1 MRTNISN
8 PKKNYMKKIY
18 LSILVLGLSLA
29 AHAQHHFKSAALP
42 DVVASKAEGA
52 GSRAQNVFIEL
63 GGQGILLT
71 ANYDTRF
78 GNRRDGLGGRVGI
91 GYIAADGDNA
101 TTIPVSLN
109 YLLGKGNK
117 FFEIGLGATVVSSK
131 INFGFL
137 DDNSESEQNSAVIG
151 TMSFSYR
158 VQPVDSGFSFRAGI
172 TPVFNSDFFIPY
184 YGGLSLG
191 YTF

>member
-1 MRTNISN
+1 
-8 PKKNYMKKIY
+8 MKKIY
-18 LSILVLGLSLA
+18 TLLVPAFVFAFSFATMAQSSDPVTPVSAVTSDSSKVESGLKP
-29 AHAQHHFKSAALP
+29 QQ
-42 DVVASKAEGA
+42 DGV
-52 GSRAQNVFIEL
+52 RAQNVFIEL
-63 GGQGILLT
+63 LGQGLLIT

-91 GYIAADGDNA
+91 GFIASEGNNA

-117 FFEIGLGATVVSSK
+117 FFEIGLGATVIAAKTTGS
-131 INFGFL
+131 FFF
-137 DDNSESEQNSAVIG
+137 DDDTVNRNSAVIG

-172 TPVFNSDFFIPY
+172 TPIFSSDFFIPY

>member
-1 MRTNISN
+1 
-8 PKKNYMKKIY
+8 MKKRYIVIFTITSLFFS
-18 LSILVLGLSLA
+18 LSSQ
-29 AHAQHHFKSAALP
+29 AQHPASNSA
-42 DVVASKAEGA
+42 SGK
-52 GSRAQNVFIEL
+52 RAQNIFVEL
-63 GGQGILLT
+63 GGQGLLLT

-78 GNRRDGLGGRVGI
+78 GNRRNGLGGRAGI
-91 GYIAADGDNA
+91 GYIAADGENA
-101 TTIPVSLN
+101 TTIPLSVN

-131 INFGFL
+131 VNFSFF
-137 DDNSESEQNSAVIG
+137 EEKEPEQNSSVLG

-172 TPVFNSDFFIPY
+172 TPVFNSNFFIPY